1 MWGDVGPGA
10 WNLLA
15 GGVMR
20 TRSWWLVVPALAAAA
35 GAAACSSASDSLSS
49 DESFQTEL
57 ELATRALQILGAQK
71 VDGAQQ
77 QCNQCHDINRKSLRV
92 WGDQYDAAKKLLDD
106 PDKTAQQKV
115 DDLRVEQGNPRS
127 PYSPKRLGFL
137 AAGIHI
143 ADLAESKKLAKIF
156 EDAFGAEQGKDEYR
170 KLRDA
175 ARMPIDPDHDR
186 LGKSEFKTVQQWAD
200 KSMPKLDELLFEQPR
215 PTECTPLVSDELKA
229 HITKMKT
236 QGWSARNKEQGV
248 PMFACPTADTADSCF
263 TQKVGEGAAAK
274 DLFPLSSNVDY
285 AKTWAPDRTSIRIL
299 HELPHATSF
308 WSRNSADGRFVSSGG
323 SEAVAFVVDF
333 AKQLTSNGAERR
345 EIGVSAS
352 YDPSFMPDN
361 SGLLIQ
367 GGGTHFCTQDLF
379 TNAATTSVN
388 FQEPQ
393 CSRLDN
399 VALYQSVGRR
409 LADNQMSDYF
419 IVNNSFESDDG
430 YGEDTTPTFG
440 EDQKISIK
448 VMISTGTEAGYEI
461 GQVKDLNA
469 PWEGDTMMSPTTQL
483 LASRISGEN
492 GQAGYSIRKL
502 TSKMTDGGYEMKV
515 DQVGRICLAGGKANF
530 SFDERYLVTHHYLT
544 RADFDSDEAFAPY
557 KEKGAA
563 DIYVVDLLTGETI
576 RATRMAPGQLALFP
590 HYRSDGWLYF
600 LVRDKNAD
608 KEYYAVS
615 NVTLKR

>member
-1 MWGDVGPGA
+1 MLAIGPMRKISF
-10 WNLLA
+10 LL
-15 GGVMR
+15 VM
-20 TRSWWLVVPALAAAA
+20 PALAAAA
-35 GAAACSSASDSLSS
+35 SIAACSSSDETGS

-71 VDGAQQ
+71 VEGAEQ

-92 WGDQYDAAKKLLDD
+92 WGEQYDAAKKLIDD
-106 PDKTAQQKV
+106 PNKTAKQKV
-115 DDLRVEQGNPRS
+115 DDLRVDQGNPRS

-143 ADLAESKKLAKIF
+143 PELAESKKLAKIF
-156 EDAFGAEQGKDEYR
+156 EEAFGVSKGKDEYR

-186 LGKSEFKTVQQWAD
+186 LGRSEFRTVQQWAD

-215 PTECTPLVSDELKA
+215 PTTCETKISDELKA
-229 HITKMKT
+229 HIERMKT
-236 QGWSARNKEQGV
+236 QGWAARNKEQNV
-248 PMFACPTADTADSCF
+248 PMFACPEANKPELCF
-263 TQKVGEGAAAK
+263 TQKVGEGDAAK
-274 DLFPLSSNVDY
+274 DLFPLSANTEY
-285 AKTWAPDRTSIRIL
+285 AKTWAAPETAIRIL
-299 HELPHATSF
+299 HEMPHGTSF
-308 WSRNSADGRFVSSGG
+308 WSRNSADGRFISSGG
-323 SEAVAFVVDF
+323 GEDGAFVVDF

-367 GGGTHFCTQDLF
+367 GNGTHFCTQDLF
-379 TNAATTSVN
+379 TNAATTNVN
-388 FQEPQ
+388 FQESQ
-393 CSRLDN
+393 CSKLDN

-448 VMISTGTEAGYEI
+448 VMISTGTEAGYKI
-461 GQVKDLNA
+461 GQIKDLVA
-469 PWEGDTMMSPTTQL
+469 AWEGDTMMSPTTQL
-483 LASRISGEN
+483 LASRVSGEE
-492 GQAGYSIRKL
+492 GQVGYSIRKL
-502 TSKMTDGGYEMKV
+502 TTTMEADGYKMKLDPI
-515 DQVGRICLAGGKANF
+515 GRICIPGGKANF

-544 RADFDSDEAFAPY
+544 RKDFDSDEAFAPY
-557 KEKGAA
+557 KDKTAA
-563 DIYVVDLLTGETI
+563 DIYVVDLLDGKT
-576 RATRMAPGQLALFP
+576 TRVTHMAPGQLALFP

-600 LVRDKNAD
+600 LVRDKNSD